1 MNRVTAKS
9 NNNILVSRRRIN
21 IDIVLMLCSILKYV
35 NKFLD
40 DWIHLHFSAIFANG
54 NDLRISIF
62 SLYSE
67 ALLKLGL
74 LTKQRLLVWE

>member
-1 MNRVTAKS
+1 MHSVTDSNRHIIMIRVTAKS
-9 NNNILVSRRRIN
+9 NSVILVSRHGIN

-35 NKFLD
+35 NKFSD

-62 SLYSE
+62 FTL
-67 ALLKLGL
+67 
-74 LTKQRLLVWE
+74 Q